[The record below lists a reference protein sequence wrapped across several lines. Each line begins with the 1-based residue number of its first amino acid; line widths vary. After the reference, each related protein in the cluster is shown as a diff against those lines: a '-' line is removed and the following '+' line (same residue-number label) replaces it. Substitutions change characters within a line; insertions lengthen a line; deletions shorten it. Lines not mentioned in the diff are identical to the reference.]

1 MVAINP
7 NLNRSQWI
15 GYITPTT
22 FCYVLPPLLLLPP
35 AMSSRT
41 FCDDAKVLLLVSV
54 ILLVLFNKNPFRYD
68 FVLDMFV
75 FVVPL
80 FGVLVRFRVNYTPK
94 EEVIRTAGVVSTV
107 LESGQQVGAG
117 ESRTEKDGEK
127 VRGYAHMVRKVFVV
141 EVRFSFFSPHYNVL
155 TDVSTLHSAGVAY
168 TSPLSLVSSFGSLPL
183 SFGPIYGE
191 LRAPSSPVFHIPSS
205 PSSLLYTTN
214 SLSGRLPSP
223 SYSSP

>member
-1 MVAINP
+1 MVAINQ

-54 ILLVLFNKNPFRYD
+54 ILLVLLNKNPFRYH
-68 FVLDMFV
+68 FVLDMLI

-94 EEVIRTAGVVSTV
+94 EEVIRTEGMDSTV
-107 LESGQQVGAG
+107 LESGQQVRTG

-127 VRGYAHMVRKVFVV
+127 VRGYAHMLGKVFAV
-141 EVRFSFFSPHYNVL
+141 EVQF
-155 TDVSTLHSAGVAY
+155 
-168 TSPLSLVSSFGSLPL
+168 
-183 SFGPIYGE
+183 
-191 LRAPSSPVFHIPSS
+191 
-205 PSSLLYTTN
+205 SLLSVLQCIDN
-214 SLSGRLPSP
+214 SIHTS
-223 SYSSP
+223 